1 MVEGSRVSGEKN
13 IVPDDVTKTEI
24 ARAGKSDKVVT
35 SFKLCLSASGE
46 ISNVT
51 MLKSS
56 GFPAYD
62 SKIQSKMRGE
72 WKYKPY
78 AVNGRAVPVCTA
90 VTFIYS
96 QK

>member
-1 MVEGSRVSGEKN
+1 
-13 IVPDDVTKTEI
+13 
-24 ARAGKSDKVVT
+24 
-35 SFKLCLSASGE
+35 
-46 ISNVT
+46 

-56 GFPAYD
+56 GFPSYD
-62 SKIQSKMRGE
+62 AKIKNKMQNE